1 MKRGLAGRRFDGWRV
16 AAAAG
21 LLLAACT
28 PGPQRRLD
36 ATDPTA
42 YGLCADVAGRQAW
55 ERASG
60 ALAKADDA
68 AALPDLIACAKACPD
83 FVRGHIAYQDCARR
97 LGGEAERAM
106 LVTYLAAPERASP
119 VPSYLKARLA
129 DTPYAQCNALEAIL
143 KRDPSF
149 AWAHLSRGRVTRLQ
163 GRLLPALDMFASA
176 VVNDP
181 DLHEAKLER
190 AQVLAELGRDAEAAT
205 QYRAYVL
212 ARPDDLVAVQE
223 FVGLLLYRLGRVEE
237 ASPWLDRLERANPG
251 SLSVRMDRAAA
262 FWGAGRHREAVDL
275 YLAVLRSAPATS
287 RAALNIGLIYYEV
300 VPQDDG
306 SKRRFWPLARIA
318 FDWFLATATAAE
330 GHEQFERTLG
340 VPFRMARIAE
350 LLGPA
355 PVSSVA
361 ARDVALLQWPEG

>member
-1 MKRGLAGRRFDGWRV
+1 MNRWRAGRRFARWRL
-16 AAAAG
+16 AAGAG
-21 LLLAACT
+21 LLLAACASS
-28 PGPQRRLD
+28 PQRRLD

-42 YGLCADVAGRQAW
+42 YGLCADAAGQQAW
-55 ERASG
+55 QRATA

-68 AALPDLIACAKACPD
+68 AALPDLIACVKACPD

-97 LGGEAERAM
+97 LGGEVERAM
-106 LVTYLAAPERASP
+106 VVSYLAEPERASP

-163 GRLLPALDMFASA
+163 GRLLPALDMFAA
-176 VVNDP
+176 AAVNDP

-205 QYRAYVL
+205 QYRSYVL
-212 ARPDDLVAVQE
+212 ARPDDLAAVQE
-223 FVGLLLYRLGRVEE
+223 FVGLLLYRLGRFEE
-237 ASPWLDRLERANPG
+237 AAPWLDRLERANPG
-251 SLSVRMDRAAA
+251 AVSVRMDRAAA
-262 FWGAGRHREAVDL
+262 FWGAGRHRDAVDL
-275 YLAVLRSAPATS
+275 YLAVLRSSPATS
-287 RAALNIGLIYYEV
+287 RAALNVGLIYYEV
-300 VPQDDG
+300 VPQDDAG
-306 SKRRFWPLARIA
+306 KRRFWPLARLA

-350 LLGPA
+350 FLGPA
-355 PVSSVA
+355 PTSA
-361 ARDVALLQWPEG
+361 QPARDVSLLQWPDA